1 MEPLSPLFILYSSC
15 SHMDFKEEQ
24 SLLKTKA
31 SLLVLLPILAPVILY
46 VLGLPINTVLT
57 SLMVVVIISIVSWL
71 FLKTIKL
78 QLCVN
83 ETGISLRIKGLQGK
97 AETVLWEDIQRIQKV
112 NIQPLK
118 EFGGW
123 GLRYSRSRTGYI
135 FEGETG
141 VELFTNRKSTIVITI
156 RDADS
161 FFAAIASF
169 QPNL

>member
-1 MEPLSPLFILYSSC
+1 
-15 SHMDFKEEQ
+15 MDFKEEQ
-24 SLLKTKA
+24 SLSKTKA
-31 SLLVLLPILAPVILY
+31 SLLVLLPFLAPLVLY
-46 VLGLPINTVLT
+46 IIGLPINTVIT
-57 SLMVVVIISIVSWL
+57 SLIIVSVICIVSWL

-97 AETVLWEDIQRIQKV
+97 EEMFLWKDIERIQKV
-112 NIQPLK
+112 SVKPLK

-135 FEGETG
+135 FGGEKG

-156 RDADS
+156 RDTDS
-161 FFAAIASF
+161 FFAAIAFF

>member
-1 MEPLSPLFILYSSC
+1 MSPLFIHDSSYN
-15 SHMDFKEEQ
+15 HMDFKEEQ

-31 SLLVLLPILAPVILY
+31 SLLVLLPILAPLVLY
-46 VLGLPINTVLT
+46 VVGLPIKTVLT
-57 SLMVVVIISIVSWL
+57 SLIITIIIGIVSWF

-78 QLCVN
+78 LLCVN

-97 AETVLWEDIQRIQKV
+97 EEFFLWKEIERIQRVSVK
-112 NIQPLK
+112 PLK

-156 RDADS
+156 RDTDS